1 VAEQISLND
10 ARMLALAGQG
20 LLASTAP
27 KTVLETIDTMGVL
40 QIDSVNV
47 FERAHYMPLFSRLGA
62 YDKAELDTLHG
73 GKNPAL
79 IEYWAHEASFV
90 RTENYPLYYYRMEK
104 NQRGTRTSYERWADE
119 NREFLDWI
127 KNEIR
132 TRGPLSTSA
141 FEHERAVRKGSWWG
155 WSDVKR
161 ALEYMFMYGEVVSGG
176 RESFSRLYALPEQVL
191 SKRIREKSVDPVL
204 ARKQLL
210 LKAAGAHG
218 VGTATDLADY
228 FRMNA
233 PFAKTLIAELVEDKK
248 LIEVKV
254 EGWKE
259 KAFALRQTNFDFSS
273 TNSAEQAN
281 RTTLLSPFD
290 PLVWFRPRS
299 ERLWD
304 FHYRIEIY
312 TPEPKRIFGY
322 YTLPLL
328 HNGRI
333 VGRIDLKNDRQSKT
347 LLVQSAWHEEKIAA
361 KELPTIARDLAAH
374 LREAAAWQGCET
386 IEVKQKGN
394 LSAALLKALRTKP

>member
-1 VAEQISLND
+1 MAEQISLND

-27 KTVLETIDTMGVL
+27 KSVLETIDTLGVL

-62 YDKAELDTLHG
+62 YDKAELDKLHG

-90 RTENYPLYYYRMEK
+90 RTENYPQFGYRMQK
-104 NQRGTRTSYERWADE
+104 NQRGTEASYARWADE

-127 KNEIR
+127 KGEIR
-132 TRGPLSTSA
+132 ARGPLSTSD

-161 ALEYMFMYGEVVSGG
+161 ALEYMFMYGELVSGG

-191 SKRIREKSVDPVL
+191 PKRIREKVVDPIA

-210 LKAAGAHG
+210 IKAATAHG
-218 VGTATDLADY
+218 VGTAVDLADY

-233 PFAKTLIAELVEDKK
+233 PFAKTLLNELVEDKK

-254 EGWKE
+254 DGWKD
-259 KAFALRQTNFDFSS
+259 KAFAVVG
-273 TNSAEQAN
+273 AN
-281 RTTLLSPFD
+281 LEVDETPDRTTLLSPFD

-322 YTLPLL
+322 YTLPIL
-328 HNGRI
+328 HNGEI
-333 VGRIDLKNDRQSKT
+333 VGRVDLKNDRQSKT
-347 LLVQSAWHEEKIAA
+347 LLVQSAWHEEDFAA
-361 KELPTIARDLAAH
+361 KRVPTLARDLAAH
-374 LREAAAWQGCET
+374 LAEAAAWQNCER

-394 LSAALLKALRTKP
+394 LSAALAKAVKTSKA

>member
-1 VAEQISLND
+1 MAEKISLKD

-27 KTVLETIDTMGVL
+27 TTVLETIDTLGVL

-62 YDKAELDTLHG
+62 YDKAELDNLHG

-79 IEYWAHEASFV
+79 LEYWAHEASFV
-90 RTENYPLYYYRMEK
+90 RTENYPLFGYRMEY
-104 NQRGTRTSYERWADE
+104 NQRGIRTSYELWADE
-119 NREFLDWI
+119 NRAFLEWI
-127 KNEIR
+127 KTEIR
-132 TRGPLSTSA
+132 TRGPLSSA
-141 FEHERAVRKGSWWG
+141 DFEHERAVRKGSWWG

-161 ALEYMFMYGEVVSGG
+161 ALEFMFMYGELVSGG
-176 RESFSRLYALPEQVL
+176 RQSFSRLYALPEQVL
-191 SKRIREKSVDPVL
+191 SKRIRDKEVDPIT

-210 LKAAGAHG
+210 VKAASAHG
-218 VGTATDLADY
+218 VGTVKDLADY

-233 PFAKTLIAELVEDKK
+233 PLAKTLLQELVEDKK
-248 LIEVKV
+248 LIEVEV
-254 EGWKE
+254 ESFNE
-259 KAFALRQTNFDFSS
+259 KAFAVRGTNFDIQE
-273 TNSAEQAN
+273 TAN

-299 ERLWD
+299 EKLWN

-347 LLVQSAWHEEKIAA
+347 LLVQSAWHEDGISS

-374 LREAAAWQGCET
+374 LREVAVWQACES

-394 LSAALLKALRTKP
+394 LSAALAKALKTTKA

>member
-27 KTVLETIDTMGVL
+27 KTVLETIDTLGVL

-62 YDKAELDTLHG
+62 YNKAELDKLHG

-90 RTENYPLYYYRMEK
+90 RTENYPQFGYRMEK

-127 KNEIR
+127 KGEIR
-132 TRGPLSTSA
+132 ARGPLSTSD

-161 ALEYMFMYGEVVSGG
+161 ALEYMFMYGELVSGG

-191 SKRIREKSVDPVL
+191 PKRIREKVVDPIT

-210 LKAAGAHG
+210 IKAATAHG
-218 VGTATDLADY
+218 VGTAVDLADY

-233 PFAKTLIAELVEDKK
+233 PFAKTLLKELVEDKK

-254 EGWKE
+254 DGWKD
-259 KAFALRQTNFDFSS
+259 KAFAV
-273 TNSAEQAN
+273 AGAN
-281 RTTLLSPFD
+281 PEVGETPDRTTLLSPFD

-299 ERLWD
+299 ERLWN

-322 YTLPLL
+322 YTLPIL
-328 HNGRI
+328 HNGEI
-333 VGRIDLKNDRQSKT
+333 VGRVDLKNDRQSKT
-347 LLVQSAWHEEKIAA
+347 LLVQSAWHEEDFAA
-361 KELPTIARDLAAH
+361 KRLPTLARDLAAH
-374 LREAAAWQGCET
+374 LAEAAAWQGCER

-394 LSAALLKALRTKP
+394 LSAALAKAVKTSKA

>member
-1 VAEQISLND
+1 MAEQISLKD

-27 KTVLETIDTMGVL
+27 KSVLETIDTLGVL

-62 YDKAELDTLHG
+62 FDKAELDDLHG
-73 GKNPAL
+73 GKNPTL
-79 IEYWAHEASFV
+79 IEYWAHEAAFV
-90 RTENYPLYYYRMEK
+90 RTEHYPLFGYRMEY
-104 NQRGTRTSYERWADE
+104 NQRGTRERYEKWAAE

-127 KNEIR
+127 KTEIR
-132 TRGPLSTSA
+132 TRGPLSTSD

-161 ALEYMFMYGEVVSGG
+161 ALEFMFMYGELVSGG
-176 RESFSRLYALPEQVL
+176 RDSFSRLYALPEQVMP
-191 SKRIREKSVDPVL
+191 KRIREKEVDPII

-210 LKAAGAHG
+210 VKAAVAHG
-218 VGTATDLADY
+218 VGTVKDLADY
-228 FRMNA
+228 YRMNA
-233 PFAKTLIAELVEDKK
+233 PFVKTLIHELVEEKK
-248 LIEVKV
+248 LVEVKV
-254 EGWKE
+254 EGWSE
-259 KAFALRQTNFDFSS
+259 KAFAAKGTNFAQ
-273 TNSAEQAN
+273 TEPAT

-322 YTLPLL
+322 YSLPLL
-328 HNGRI
+328 WNDRI
-333 VGRIDLKNDRQSKT
+333 AGRIDLKNDRQSKT
-347 LLVQSAWHEEKIAA
+347 LLVQSAWHEEDVPA
-361 KELPTIARDLAAH
+361 KQLPALAKDLAAH
-374 LREAAAWQGCET
+374 LREAAVWQNCVSIET
-386 IEVKQKGN
+386 KQKGN
-394 LSAALLKALRTKP
+394 LSAALAKALKAK

>member
-1 VAEQISLND
+1 VAEQISLNN

-20 LLASTAP
+20 LLESTAP
-27 KTVLETIDTMGVL
+27 KTVLETIDTLGVL

-62 YDKAELDTLHG
+62 YDKAELDKLHG

-90 RTENYPLYYYRMEK
+90 RTENYPQFGYRMEK

-127 KNEIR
+127 KGEIR
-132 TRGPLSTSA
+132 ARGPLSTSD

-161 ALEYMFMYGEVVSGG
+161 ALEYMFMYGELVSGG

-191 SKRIREKSVDPVL
+191 PKRIREKAVDPIA

-210 LKAAGAHG
+210 IKAATAHG
-218 VGTATDLADY
+218 VGTAVDLADY

-233 PFAKTLIAELVEDKK
+233 PFAKTLLNELVEDKK
-248 LIEVKV
+248 L
-254 EGWKE
+254 
-259 KAFALRQTNFDFSS
+259 
-273 TNSAEQAN
+273 
-281 RTTLLSPFD
+281 
-290 PLVWFRPRS
+290 
-299 ERLWD
+299 
-304 FHYRIEIY
+304 HYRIEIY

-322 YTLPLL
+322 YTLPIL
-328 HNGRI
+328 HNGEI
-333 VGRIDLKNDRQSKT
+333 VGRVDLKNDRQSKT
-347 LLVQSAWHEEKIAA
+347 LLVQSAWHEEDFAA
-361 KELPTIARDLAAH
+361 KRLPTLARNLAAH
-374 LREAAAWQGCET
+374 LAEAAAWQGCER

-394 LSAALLKALRTKP
+394 LSAALAKAVKTSKA